1 VFGIAKTWKEML
13 EESKGLSEAGN
24 GRRDNTMAKQLNDKG
39 TDNKVQ
45 DTNLKNKQHEHH

>member
-1 VFGIAKTWKEML
+1 ML